1 LPEGWSLPCGP
12 LSSSGRLTRVHPSAC
27 TRSFDRMAWR
37 PNTVAPGGVPY
48 GPSCFTSCRRC
59 FYGGPIPPTRHPPCR
74 STVPTCI
81 MIPNGYLLINRGWR
95 PFLPETVGGGLSA
108 AITDLPRVRLG
119 AEQEEASVAH
129 DFCLAVGMF
138 GVGFL
143 ICGIRLGI
151 FARRDRK
158 VAKAY
163 LARCRAWGLKTEHFS
178 RDSINNLTLFVGAAI
193 PAARG
198 RSAYRSAS
206 CQGARG
212 TMDMSGLCRS
222 PDRGATTD
230 GPGTRV

>member
-1 LPEGWSLPCGP
+1 MSL
-12 LSSSGRLTRVHPSAC
+12 LAS
-27 TRSFDRMAWR
+27 
-37 PNTVAPGGVPY
+37 
-48 GPSCFTSCRRC
+48 SCRRC
-59 FYGGPIPPTRHPPCR
+59 FSGGAFPRQRRHPPCR

-178 RDSINNLTLFVGAAI
+178 RDSINNLTLAERDLIALRHDVEQLQTLAFAEHEAQLRADGATVLDEPSVIALRKEAADGAA
-193 PAARG
+193 
-198 RSAYRSAS
+198 
-206 CQGARG
+206 C
-212 TMDMSGLCRS
+212 
-222 PDRGATTD
+222 
-230 GPGTRV
+230 